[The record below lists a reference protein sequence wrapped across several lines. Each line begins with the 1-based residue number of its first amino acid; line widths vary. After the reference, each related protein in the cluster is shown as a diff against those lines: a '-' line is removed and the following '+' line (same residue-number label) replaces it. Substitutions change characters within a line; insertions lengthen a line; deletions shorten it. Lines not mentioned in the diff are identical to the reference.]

1 MSAFPALAN
10 AEAFQSWRANPAL
23 WRSTVAEI
31 LRGHALPRGAPEAFP
46 TGTNLVVALD
56 ERVILKVFPPF
67 YRSQFLSERASLQQ
81 LHGRLEI
88 AIPEILVEGEQDGW
102 SYLAITRLEGV
113 LGSVAWPLTLEDEK
127 DAILRQI
134 GEAIAQVQRAPL
146 GPLADIEPRWPVFL
160 AAQIAGCRARH
171 ERLGLPPR
179 YLQELEELLLEA
191 PRILPTDFS
200 PVVLTGEYIPENF
213 LLTPTPSG
221 WRLSGLIDFGD
232 VMTGWREYD
241 LLGPSAFMAAGKPE
255 RVRALLGGFGY
266 SQADMTPALAQ
277 RLMAL
282 LLLHRASDP
291 LRHIDIADWPAKAAS
306 LQDLQRMLWPF

>member
-31 LRGHALPRGAPEAFP
+31 LRGHVLPSGAPEAFP

-113 LGSVAWPLTLEDEK
+113 LGSVAWPLTSENEK
-127 DAILRQI
+127 DAILREI

-160 AAQIAGCRARH
+160 TAQIAGCRARH
-171 ERLGLPPR
+171 ERLGLPHR
-179 YLQELEELLLEA
+179 YLRELDEILL
-191 PRILPTDFS
+191 
-200 PVVLTGEYIPENF
+200 
-213 LLTPTPSG
+213 
-221 WRLSGLIDFGD
+221 
-232 VMTGWREYD
+232 
-241 LLGPSAFMAAGKPE
+241 
-255 RVRALLGGFGY
+255 
-266 SQADMTPALAQ
+266 
-277 RLMAL
+277 
-282 LLLHRASDP
+282 
-291 LRHIDIADWPAKAAS
+291 
-306 LQDLQRMLWPF
+306 